1 MAKASL
7 TQYLSPLQSD
17 NQPLTIDWTSDK
29 ACDLTVFQNQW
40 IVLYF
45 YPKDNTPGCT
55 HQAQD
60 FNQHLPQ
67 FEQLGTQVIGVS
79 KDSLRKH
86 HNFVRKYQLGFPLIS
101 DPDEHLCRAFDVI
114 QLKKHFGRTY
124 EGIVRS
130 TFLFSDQGTLCHL
143 WQPVKVKGHAQT
155 VLDTL
160 KTYQS
165 SQSTDASSIV
175 DTL

>member
-7 TQYLSPLQSD
+7 TQYLTEMQGDPPSLA
-17 NQPLTIDWTSDK
+17 IDWTADTPFDFS
-29 ACDLTVFQNQW
+29 VFKNQW
-40 IVLYF
+40 TVLYF

-60 FNQHLPQ
+60 FNQYLPQ
-67 FEQLGTQVIGVS
+67 FKQLGTQVIGIS

-86 HNFVRKYQLGFPLIS
+86 HNFIQKYQLDMPLIS
-101 DPDEHLCRAFDVI
+101 DSQEHLCRAFNVI
-114 QLKKHFGRTY
+114 QLKKHFGRAY

-143 WQPVKVKGHAQT
+143 WQPVKVKGHAQA

-160 KTYQS
+160 KTYQTS
-165 SQSTDASSIV
+165 HSTDSSSTV